1 MILVKPEIEII
12 DMAEYT
18 KVLAK
23 LEKIGRVCYKSEDR
37 IEEGSAERFIASII
51 RSGHE
56 SVIEHESAS
65 IKVICDRGVSHEIV
79 RHRVASYSQEST
91 RYCNYSKDKF
101 QNQISVIDIST
112 GFAYDMNIPIDFEK
126 YKIWNEA
133 MKCAE
138 KYYFQMLE
146 AGASPQEARAILPNS
161 LKTELVMTMNLREW
175 RHFLRLR
182 LGNGAHPQIKE
193 ISKLILEVFKQ
204 RLPVFFQDI
213 EG

>member
-79 RHRVASYSQEST
+79 RHRVASYSQERK
-91 RYCNYSKDKF
+91 RYCNYSQDKF
-101 QNQISVIDIST
+101 QNYKAVTDI
-112 GFAYDMNIPIDFEK
+112 
-126 YKIWNEA
+126 
-133 MKCAE
+133 
-138 KYYFQMLE
+138 
-146 AGASPQEARAILPNS
+146 
-161 LKTELVMTMNLREW
+161 
-175 RHFLRLR
+175 
-182 LGNGAHPQIKE
+182 
-193 ISKLILEVFKQ
+193 
-204 RLPVFFQDI
+204 
-213 EG
+213 